1 MELISALGIDWH
13 VLTAQLI
20 NYGILFVALSV
31 LLYKPVLKLLD
42 DRRERIAKSMEDAK
56 KIDQKLKEIEKE
68 RESMM
73 KQLDQKSSALLAEAK
88 KQADGA
94 RVDMVAAAKSE
105 AENMLERGR
114 KQLED
119 ERRKMVSDL
128 EKTVAR
134 VGVELASR
142 ILQREFS
149 AEDQKRIV
157 SSFEKDLPSLIR

>member
-1 MELISALGIDWH
+1 MELFSVLGVDWH
-13 VLTAQLI
+13 TLVAQLI
-20 NYGILFVALSV
+20 NYGILLVALSV
-31 LLYKPVLKLLD
+31 LLYKPILKLLD

-56 KIDQKLKEIEKE
+56 RIEQKLKEIEKE

-73 KQLDQKSSALLAEAK
+73 KQLDQKSSALLNEAK
-88 KQADGA
+88 KQAESA
-94 RVDMVAAAKSE
+94 KTEMVAAAKNE
-105 AENMLERGR
+105 ADAMLERGR

-134 VGVELASR
+134 VGVELAGK

-149 AEDQKRIV
+149 PEDQKRIV
-157 SSFEKDLPSLIR
+157 SSLEKDLPSLIK

>member
-73 KQLDQKSSALLAEAK
+73 KQLDQKSSALLSEAK

-94 RVDMVAAAKSE
+94 KAEMVAAAKNETES
-105 AENMLERGR
+105 MLERGR

-119 ERRKMVSDL
+119 ERRRMVSDL
-128 EKTVAR
+128 EKTVAK

-142 ILQREFS
+142 ILQREFNP
-149 AEDQKRIV
+149 EDQKRIV
-157 SSFEKDLPSLIR
+157 SSLEKDLHSLIK

>member
-1 MELISALGIDWH
+1 
-13 VLTAQLI
+13 
-20 NYGILFVALSV
+20 
-31 LLYKPVLKLLD
+31 
-42 DRRERIAKSMEDAK
+42 
-56 KIDQKLKEIEKE
+56 
-68 RESMM
+68 MM

>member
-1 MELISALGIDWH
+1 MALISALGIDWH

-42 DRRERIAKSMEDAK
+42 ERREKIAKSMEDAK

-73 KQLDQKSSALLAEAK
+73 RDLDQKSSALLSEAK
-88 KQADGA
+88 KQADSA
-94 RVDMVAAAKSE
+94 RAEMVAAAKHE
-105 AENMLERGR
+105 AEGMLERGK

-128 EKTVAR
+128 EKTVAKI
-134 VGVELASR
+134 GVDLAGK
-142 ILQREFS
+142 ILQREFGPD
-149 AEDQKRIV
+149 DQKRII
-157 SSFEKDLPSLIR
+157 SSLEKDLPSLIR

>member
-1 MELISALGIDWH
+1 MELLSALGIDWH

-42 DRRERIAKSMEDAK
+42 ERRERIAKSMEDAK
-56 KIDQKLKEIEKE
+56 KIDQKLREIEKE

-73 KQLDQKSSALLAEAK
+73 KQLDQKSSVLLAEAK
-88 KQADGA
+88 KQADSS
-94 RVDMVAAAKSE
+94 RVEMVAAAKSE
-105 AENMLERGR
+105 AESMLERGR

-119 ERRKMVSDL
+119 ERRRMVSDL
-128 EKTVAR
+128 EKTVAK
-134 VGVELASR
+134 VGVELAGK

-149 AEDQKRIV
+149 PEDQKRIV
-157 SSFEKDLPSLIR
+157 SSLEKDLPSLIK